1 MPYLRIE
8 TNVELDSAKTDA
20 LLSAASRA
28 VAEELGKPER
38 YVMVQVVGGA
48 ALMFDA
54 SREPAAYVELK
65 SIGLAEGQTQPLSR
79 FLGDFLQREL
89 GISPDRVYI
98 EFIDIPRKFWG
109 WNGGT
114 F

>member
-8 TNVELDSAKTDA
+8 TNVELDDAKIDH
-20 LLSAASRA
+20 LLSAASKA
-28 VAEELGKPER
+28 IAAELGKPER
-38 YVMVQVVGGA
+38 YVMVQVTGGA

-65 SIGLAEGQTQPLSR
+65 SIGLPEGQTQPLSR
-79 FLGDFLQREL
+79 FLCAFLEKEL
-89 GISPDRVYI
+89 GIAPDRIYI